1 MDNTLGMDTCSP
13 IRLSVIVPIYN
24 AGQYLAK
31 CIESIIAV
39 PSADMEVL
47 LVNDGSTDSSGEI
60 CEEYASK
67 DKRLHVFHKENG
79 GVSSARNYGLKQ
91 ARGEWVTFVDA
102 DDYSTKSLLTCMPC
116 KESDLVCFNWQ
127 YTTGETENEHLED
140 AFFQGEAKRNFLNC
154 HLVDFVFRTP
164 WAKLFRR
171 SIITANNILFD
182 ERFRLGEDT
191 LFMLD
196 YLSHA
201 KTIETKNAVGYVYLR
216 PSQSK
221 YNLPLSYSIAY
232 MDVFMQK
239 YNQVDADCKRLL
251 FLLEYYYFKKV
262 GNNSIRTK
270 IKWEKSAGVIAL
282 RIKCW
287 KRYSVKQKIK
297 ISLFRICGCFI
308 YGEN

>member
-1 MDNTLGMDTCSP
+1 MDTCSH

-24 AGQYLAK
+24 AEQYLPN

-47 LVNDGSTDSSGEI
+47 LVNDGSTDSSGDM
-60 CEEYASK
+60 CEEYAGK
-67 DKRLHVFHKENG
+67 DNRLHVFHKENG
-79 GVSSARNYGLKQ
+79 GVSSARNYGLRQ
-91 ARGEWVTFVDA
+91 ARGEWVAFVDA
-102 DDYSTKSLLTCMPC
+102 DDFPTTSLLTCVPS

-127 YTTGETENEHLED
+127 YKTGETENEQLQD
-140 AFFQGEAKRNFLNC
+140 ACFQGEAKRNFLNC

-171 SIITANNILFD
+171 SIISDHHIRFD

-196 YLSHA
+196 YLSHC
-201 KTIETKNAVGYVYLR
+201 KTIKTKNDVGYVYLR

-221 YNLPLSYSIAY
+221 YNLPLSYSVAY

-239 YNQVDADCKRLL
+239 YKQVDADCKRLL
-251 FLLEYYYFKKV
+251 FLLEYYYFTKV
-262 GNNSIRTK
+262 GDNSLRTK
-270 IKWEKSAGVIAL
+270 IKWEKSAGVSAL
-282 RIKCW
+282 RIHCW

-297 ISLFRICGCFI
+297 ISLFRICGRFNI
-308 YGEN
+308 WGKLSI